1 MLAIVVA
8 MPLVLFPPV
17 FDPVQSSCGVEPVT
31 ATAAELPIVDKFSR
45 RIDAYMEIHNNV
57 ERRLAPQWVFDDP
70 EDLFDAMGA
79 MQSGIRV
86 ARPDARPG
94 AVLTPDV
101 SALIRARLVQRLVAC
116 SYSIDDVLEFINEE
130 RPPGVRAPRVNEPF
144 PWTAGSAM
152 WPTLLAALPP
162 LPPELQYRFFDR
174 DLVVIDVH
182 ADLVVDVME
191 NALPASPHPRH
202 RWRFT

>member
-17 FDPVQSSCGVEPVT
+17 FDSVQSSCGVEQVT
-31 ATAAELPIVDKFSR
+31 PTAAETPIVDGFTR
-45 RIDAYMEIHNNV
+45 RLDAYMDIHNDV
-57 ERRLAPQWVFDDP
+57 ERRLAAQWAFDDP
-70 EDLFDAMGA
+70 EDLFDAMRA

-94 AVLTPDV
+94 AVITPEV
-101 SALIRARLVQRLVAC
+101 SALIRARLAQRLVVC
-116 SYSIDDVLEFINEE
+116 HYSVEDVREFLNEE
-130 RPPGVRAPRVNEPF
+130 RPPGVPEPRINEPF
-144 PWTAGSAM
+144 PWTVGSAM

-162 LPPELQYRFFDR
+162 LPSELQYRFFDR

-191 NALPASPHPRH
+191 NALPAVPLPRG

>member
-1 MLAIVVA
+1 MLAIVVV

-17 FDPVQSSCGVEPVT
+17 FDQAQSSCGVEPVAT
-31 ATAAELPIVDKFSR
+31 TAAELPIVDGFTR
-45 RIDAYMEIHNNV
+45 RIDAYMEIHNEV
-57 ERRLAPQWVFDDP
+57 ERRLAPERVFDDP
-70 EDLFDAMGA
+70 EDLFDAMRA

-94 AVLTPDV
+94 AVFTPDV
-101 SALIRARLVQRLVAC
+101 SALIRARLARRLVVC
-116 SYSIDDVLEFINEE
+116 NYSVEDVLEFLNEE
-130 RPPGVRAPRVNEPF
+130 RLPGVPAPRINEPF
-144 PWTAGSAM
+144 PWSVGSAM

-182 ADLVVDVME
+182 ADLVVDVMK
-191 NALPASPHPRH
+191 NALPASPHPR
-202 RWRFT
+202 RRGRFT

>member
-17 FDPVQSSCGVEPVT
+17 FDAIQSWCGVAPVT
-31 ATAAELPIVDKFSR
+31 ATAGELPIVDGFTR
-45 RIDAYMEIHNNV
+45 RIDAYMDIHNDV
-57 ERRLAPQWVFDDP
+57 ERRLALQWVFDDP
-70 EDLFDAMGA
+70 EDLFDAMRV

-94 AVLTPDV
+94 AVFTPDV
-101 SALIRARLVQRLVAC
+101 SELIRARLVQRLVVC
-116 SYSIDDVLEFINEE
+116 DYSIEVVLEFINEE
-130 RPPGVRAPRVNEPF
+130 RLPGVPKPRINEPF
-144 PWTAGSAM
+144 PWAVGSAM

-162 LPPELQYRFFDR
+162 LPSELQYRFFDR

-182 ADLVVDVME
+182 TDLVVDVME
-191 NALPASPHPRH
+191 NALPASPHPRR
-202 RWRFT
+202 RWRFN

>member
-31 ATAAELPIVDKFSR
+31 ATAAETPIVEAFTR
-45 RIDAYMEIHNNV
+45 RLDAYMEIHNDV
-57 ERRLAPQWVFDDP
+57 ERRLATQWAFDDP
-70 EDLFDAMGA
+70 EDLFDATSA
-79 MQSGIRV
+79 MQSGIRA

-94 AVLTPDV
+94 AVFTPDV
-101 SALIRARLVQRLVAC
+101 SALIRARLAQRLVVC
-116 SYSIDDVLEFINEE
+116 NYSVEDIFGFLNEE
-130 RPPGVRAPRVNEPF
+130 RLPGVPAPRIHEPF

-152 WPTLLAALPP
+152 WPTVLAALPP
-162 LPPELQYRFFDR
+162 LPSELQYRFFDR

-182 ADLVVDVME
+182 ADLVVDVMQ
-191 NALPASPHPRH
+191 NALPTAPR
-202 RWRFT
+202 RRGRFT